1 MIPPSYKVQPVDSLK
16 PYERNARTHTKAQVK
31 QIAAS
36 IKEFGFTN
44 PIIVDEHGRV
54 IAGHGRLEA
63 AAQLKLAEV
72 PTIVVSG
79 LSENQRRALVLA
91 DNKLALN
98 AGWDNDL
105 LKGELLALK
114 EAKFDIDLTGFSAN
128 EYLDLLGPSSPAGK
142 DVEDAPDPEA
152 VELRTKEGDV
162 WKLGDHV
169 VVCGDSCSADTY
181 AKLLGRRKVDL
192 VVQRRGADLEIEAVF
207 QQPSWSFGF
216 VESPRCE
223 MSLSVPHKLLGHF
236 RTTNGPVVVTGLEGY
251 ARCETT
257 NGDVRVREVTGE
269 VHAETTNGTLDAR
282 NLKARLRGETTNG
295 RILLDDVEGGV
306 VAETT
311 NGSIRARN
319 LDGWGEGIVLETTNG
334 SIEVELG
341 RAAGELRASNS
352 NGSLDIRIPGA
363 EVVELSKHS
372 AHLRI
377 PGKAQRI
384 VLETTNGSIRVK

>member
-1 MIPPSYKVQPVDSLK
+1 M
-16 PYERNARTHTKAQVK
+16 
-31 QIAAS
+31 
-36 IKEFGFTN
+36 
-44 PIIVDEHGRV
+44 
-54 IAGHGRLEA
+54 
-63 AAQLKLAEV
+63 
-72 PTIVVSG
+72 
-79 LSENQRRALVLA
+79 
-91 DNKLALN
+91 
-98 AGWDNDL
+98 
-105 LKGELLALK
+105 
-114 EAKFDIDLTGFSAN
+114 
-128 EYLDLLGPSSPAGK
+128 
-142 DVEDAPDPEA
+142 
-152 VELRTKEGDV
+152 
-162 WKLGDHV
+162 
-169 VVCGDSCSADTY
+169 
-181 AKLLGRRKVDL
+181 
-192 VVQRRGADLEIEAVF
+192 
-207 QQPSWSFGF
+207 
-216 VESPRCE
+216 
-223 MSLSVPHKLLGHF
+223 
-236 RTTNGPVVVTGLEGY
+236 VVTGLEGY